1 MITFDTSKPSISP
14 EQMAAALTAAP
25 DRVDDPDCP
34 YDPNDPAAVAQYWKD
49 SITSHS
55 LAELRG
61 KVAARRRGPGR
72 APAKVSTTIRF
83 DADVLAA
90 LKATG
95 PGWQT
100 RINDVMREYI
110 EARRS

>member
-1 MITFDTSKPSISP
+1 MKRNTTSKPSIGP
-14 EQMAAALTAAP
+14 EQMAAALAAAP
-25 DRVDDPDCP
+25 ERADDPDCR
-34 YDPNDPAAVAQYWKD
+34 YDPKDPAAVAEHWKD
-49 SITSHS
+49 SITGQS

-61 KVAARRRGPGR
+61 TLTARRRGPGR
-72 APAKVSTTIRF
+72 APAKVSTTIRL

-100 RINDVMREYI
+100 RINDAMRAYVETL
-110 EARRS
+110 R